1 MSLVRSGEPAQGVRR
16 LVDRGGVPRRHAAA
30 GSRGGCSRRSSR
42 SRAPAPSARAGA
54 AYTPAAVP
62 RPRKKFL
69 YVIGGVLLAILLVG
83 GAWGWQVLRV
93 EDLPDELA
101 AMERSP
107 DEVVL
112 SGAGVGPDLRL
123 ADLRGQ
129 TSVLVFEG
137 VQSMR
142 SEQGKELNRA
152 LNRWIL
158 PAGTQGYIVWDGE
171 GMRMFEEKAAQFLG
185 FFAHEVRFPIFVDW
199 DAEMVDVFKLV
210 KGHHGLVVLGPDGQV
225 QLRHSGGLKDQA
237 LEDLRVQLGAE
248 EPPPPPPAPKF
259 ELAGLTNASCR
270 EKTCLFV
277 FLGKPVARTEIPWV
291 EDGFEGT
298 RTECFERM
306 RRPEIRLATS
316 TMRVPITKSH
326 GVLVGE
332 VDDLRLQGWQ
342 VVAEAAAARE
352 AFGIAP
358 DETALVVV
366 DTEGRLAFREKG
378 FIPMYR
384 WTLAIDPTGEQI
396 LREEHG

>member
-1 MSLVRSGEPAQGVRR
+1 M
-16 LVDRGGVPRRHAAA
+16 
-30 GSRGGCSRRSSR
+30 
-42 SRAPAPSARAGA
+42 
-54 AYTPAAVP
+54 P

-69 YVIGGVLLAILLVG
+69 YVAAGVLVAILLVG

-93 EDLPDELA
+93 EDLPDQLA

-112 SGAGVGPDLRL
+112 SSAGHGDDLRL

-129 TSVLVFEG
+129 TSVFVFEG

-158 PAGTQGYIVWDGE
+158 PEGTKGYIVWDGE
-171 GMRMFEEKAAQFLG
+171 GMRMFEEKASQFVG
-185 FFAHEVRFPIFVDW
+185 FFAQELRFPIYVDW
-199 DAEMVDVFKLV
+199 DSEIVDVFKLV

-225 QLRHSGGLKDQA
+225 VMRHSGGLQGQA
-237 LEDLRVQLGAE
+237 LEDLRTQLGAQ
-248 EPPPPPPAPKF
+248 EPPPPPPAPAF

-270 EKTCLFV
+270 EKPCMFV
-277 FLGKPVARTEIPWV
+277 FLGTPVARTDIPWV

-306 RRPEIRLATS
+306 RRPELRLAS
-316 TMRVPITKSH
+316 SAMRVPITRSH

-332 VDDLRLQGWQ
+332 VEDLRLSGWQ
-342 VVAEAAAARE
+342 VVPEAAAARE
-352 AFGIAP
+352 AFGLAP
-358 DETALVVV
+358 EDTALVVI
-366 DTEGRLAFREKG
+366 DTDGRLAFREIG

-396 LREEHG
+396 LREEQG